1 MLYVF
6 IRRRIIDIFLKT
18 YRQHLFLMF
27 KDEVCANFAHT
38 TEHGAVKGKTQT
50 RELDY
55 YNLDMIISIG
65 YRVNGKLG
73 VMNFLN
79 NE

>member
-1 MLYVF
+1 
-6 IRRRIIDIFLKT
+6 
-18 YRQHLFLMF
+18 MF
-27 KDEVCANFAHT
+27 KDEVCAKFAHT

-55 YNLDMIISIG
+55 YNLDMIISVG
-65 YRVNGKLG
+65 YRVKGKLG

-79 NE
+79 NERIDKNFYF